1 MSVSLDAVQAELG
14 ALVGGNVRAAGPAD
28 AVAGVQPRLVVEPGS
43 VEEVAAALAYA
54 NRAELKVIPR
64 GGGTQLAFGFPPS
77 GADLVL
83 SLARLQSVLD
93 YVPHDQTVNV
103 QAGMCL
109 TDLQATLATAGQRL
123 ALDPVLASEATI
135 GGVVATNASGAR
147 RLRYGGVRDQIIGVR
162 IATADGV
169 LAKGGGK
176 VVKNVAG
183 YDLPKLFTGSLGTLG
198 VIVSATFRVYPL
210 PVVSRTV
217 TLQAADPG
225 PLGELA
231 LRTVASPLVP
241 TIIDILGPTA
251 PDGGFTLAVRFESG
265 VERAVVEQAR
275 ALRELS
281 GELGRQA
288 TILEG
293 EAETDFWR
301 QADAT
306 LGPTSPPTSSAA
318 EGGDVGGALLK
329 TSLVLT
335 AVAPWLAGLR
345 AEADRR
351 GLAVQSRAHAG
362 HGTVYTR
369 LAGDEAELLASI
381 EALRTAALDARGSLV
396 VQEAPPDLL
405 RQVDVW
411 GPSAALGVMRRVK
424 ERFDPNGTLNPGRFV
439 GHI

>member
-1 MSVSLDAVQAELG
+1 VSVSLDAVQAELG
-14 ALVGGNVRAAGPAD
+14 ALVGGNVRAAGPED
-28 AVAGVQPRLVVEPGS
+28 AVAGVQLRMVVEPGS
-43 VEEVAAALAYA
+43 KEEVAAALAYA

-64 GGGTQLAFGFPPS
+64 GGGTQLALGFPPT
-77 GADLVL
+77 GADIVL
-83 SLARLQSVLD
+83 SLARLNSVLD
-93 YVPHDQTVNV
+93 YVPHDQTVTV
-103 QAGMCL
+103 QAGMRL
-109 TDLQATLATAGQRL
+109 AHLQATLAMAGQWL
-123 ALDPVLASEATI
+123 ALDPLLAPTATI

-162 IATADGV
+162 IATADGE

-210 PVVSRTV
+210 PAASRTV
-217 TLQAADPG
+217 TLRAADPG

-231 LRTVASPLVP
+231 LRLVASTLTP
-241 TIIDILGPTA
+241 TMVDILGPIA
-251 PDGGFTLAVRFESG
+251 PDDGFTLAMRFESG
-265 VERAVVEQAR
+265 VEQAVVEQAR
-275 ALRELS
+275 EMLGLS
-281 GELGRQA
+281 GEHGHQA

-293 EAETDFWR
+293 QAEAEFWR
-301 QADAT
+301 QVDAG
-306 LGPTSPPTSSAA
+306 LAPTDEDQPT
-318 EGGDVGGALLK
+318 ALLK

-351 GLAVQSRAHAG
+351 GLGVHSRAHAG
-362 HGTVYTR
+362 HGIAYTR

-396 VQEAPPDLL
+396 VQEAPPELL

-411 GPSAALGVMRRVK
+411 GPSAALGIMRRVK

-439 GHI
+439 GHL

>member
-28 AVAGVQPRLVVEPGS
+28 AIVGVQPRLVVEPGGE
-43 VEEVAAALAYA
+43 EEVAAALAYA
-54 NRAELKVIPR
+54 DRAGLKVIPR
-64 GGGTQLAFGFPPS
+64 GGGTQFALGFPPT

-83 SLARLQSVLD
+83 SLAQLNGVLD
-93 YVPHDQTVNV
+93 YVPNDQTVTV
-103 QAGMCL
+103 QAGMRL
-109 TDLQATLATAGQRL
+109 ADLQATLATAGQWL
-123 ALDPVLASEATI
+123 ALDPLLAPAATI
-135 GGVVATNASGAR
+135 GGAVATNASGAR

-210 PVVSRTV
+210 PAASRTV
-217 TLQAADPG
+217 TLQSQDPE

-231 LRTVASPLVP
+231 LRLVASPLVP
-241 TIIDILGPTA
+241 TIVDILGPIA

-265 VERAVVEQAR
+265 VEQAVVEEAR
-275 ALRELS
+275 ELRDLS
-281 GELGRQA
+281 GELGSQA
-288 TILEG
+288 TMLEG
-293 EAETDFWR
+293 GAEADFWQ

-306 LGPTSPPTSSAA
+306 LAPTPTDAEQSA
-318 EGGDVGGALLK
+318 ALLK
-329 TSLVLT
+329 TSLMLT

-351 GLAVQSRAHAG
+351 GLGVHSRAHAG
-362 HGTVYTR
+362 HGIVYTR

-381 EALRTAALDARGSLV
+381 EALRTASLDTRGSLV
-396 VQEAPPDLL
+396 VQEAPPELL

-424 ERFDPNGTLNPGRFV
+424 GRFDPNGTLNPGRFV